1 MRIECCLGCGRTLEV
16 DEKDPDFFDKVQ
28 EQGWDY
34 DLGTLVFWCNQCED
48 DGDEQK
54 NAAVEALEK

>member
-28 EQGWDY
+28 EQGWERWSFGVTNVKTMEMSKRMP
-34 DLGTLVFWCNQCED
+34 LL
-48 DGDEQK
+48 K
-54 NAAVEALEK
+54 L